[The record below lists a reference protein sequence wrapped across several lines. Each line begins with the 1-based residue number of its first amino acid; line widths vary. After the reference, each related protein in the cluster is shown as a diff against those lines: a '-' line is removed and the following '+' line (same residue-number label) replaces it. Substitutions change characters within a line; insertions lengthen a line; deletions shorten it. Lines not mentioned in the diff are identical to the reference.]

1 MKRTIATLSL
11 LLFLGVGLQ
20 AAFAQGF
27 TGRAYYK
34 STSQFSI
41 KMDSTKMA
49 PEQMAQIQASLKK
62 QMEQNYI
69 LSFNQTEST
78 WKKEESLGGGPATAS
93 AGGAVFMVATS
104 GEGSTLYKNI
114 ADQSFLEE
122 QDMMGKAYLVKDM
135 LEPVEWEL
143 SEETKKVGNY
153 TVQKASYTRIVDS
166 KRFSTG
172 MTEMENVKDTL
183 QVTVWFTPEIP
194 VAHGPENF
202 FGLPGLI
209 LEVQNQ
215 GRTLICEKNRIES
228 FCRSGSNR
236 KTEQR
241 KGNYAGRIPNCARRR
256 HEADDEPLPRQ
267 AWRREQNGNT
277 NWKLSSRFSLNL
289 L

>member
-1 MKRTIATLSL
+1 MKRTFTLL
-11 LLFLGVGLQ
+11 ALFLCLGLGLQ
-20 AAFAQGF
+20 TAFGQGF

-34 STSQFSI
+34 STSKISI
-41 KMDSTKMA
+41 SMDSTKMA

-62 QMEQNYI
+62 QMEQNYV

-104 GEGSTLYKNI
+104 GEGSMLYKNI
-114 ADQSFLEE
+114 ADQSYVQERE
-122 QDMMGKAYLVKDM
+122 VMGKEYLIQEKS
-135 LEPVEWEL
+135 EPFEWEL
-143 SEETKKVGNY
+143 SGETKKVGNY
-153 TVQKASYTRIVDS
+153 TVQKASFTKIVDS

-194 VAHGPENF
+194 VSHGPENY

-215 GRTLICEKNRIES
+215 GRTLICEKIELNPSAEPVVIERPSKGKEISLEEFKKMEEEGMKQMMNRYQGKPG
-228 FCRSGSNR
+228 SGATMQIR
-236 KTEQR
+236 I
-241 KGNYAGRIPNCARRR
+241 GN
-256 HEADDEPLPRQ
+256 
-267 AWRREQNGNT
+267 
-277 NWKLSSRFSLNL
+277 
-289 L
+289 

>member
-1 MKRTIATLSL
+1 MKRTITFLSL
-11 LLFLGVGLQ
+11 LLFLGIGLQ

-49 PEQMAQIQASLKK
+49 PEQIAQIQASLKK

-122 QDMMGKAYLVKDM
+122 QDMMGKAYLVKDL

-143 SEETKKVGNY
+143 SNETKKVGNY

-215 GRTLICEKNRIES
+215 GRTLICEKIELNPSADPVVIERPSKGKEITQAEFQTVQEEGMKQMMNRYQGKPGE
-228 FCRSGSNR
+228 GNR
-236 KTEQR
+236 MEIR
-241 KGNYAGRIPNCARRR
+241 IGN
-256 HEADDEPLPRQ
+256 
-267 AWRREQNGNT
+267 
-277 NWKLSSRFSLNL
+277 
-289 L
+289 

>member
-1 MKRTIATLSL
+1 MKRLFTILSIF
-11 LLFLGVGLQ
+11 LFLGLGLQ

-34 STSQFSI
+34 STSKISI
-41 KMDSTKMA
+41 SMDSTKMA

-62 QMEQNYI
+62 QMEQNYV
-69 LSFNQTEST
+69 LSFNQTESI

-93 AGGAVFMVATS
+93 SGGAVFMVASS

-114 ADQSFLEE
+114 ADQTYLEDHE
-122 QDMMGKAYLVKDM
+122 MMEKAYLVKDN
-135 LEPVEWEL
+135 LTPEEWEL
-143 SEETKKVGNY
+143 SGETKKVGNY
-153 TVQKASYTRIVDS
+153 TAQKASFTKIVDS

-194 VAHGPENF
+194 VSHGPENY

-215 GRTLICEKNRIES
+215 GRTIICEKIELNPSADPVVIVKPSKGKEITKEEFRAVQDEGMKQMMNRYQGKPG
-228 FCRSGSNR
+228 SGTQMQIR
-236 KTEQR
+236 I
-241 KGNYAGRIPNCARRR
+241 GN
-256 HEADDEPLPRQ
+256 
-267 AWRREQNGNT
+267 
-277 NWKLSSRFSLNL
+277 
-289 L
+289 

>member
-1 MKRTIATLSL
+1 MKRTIAFLSL
-11 LLFLGVGLQ
+11 LLFLGIGLQ

-34 STSQFSI
+34 SSSNFTI

-62 QMEQNYI
+62 QMEQNYV
-69 LSFNQTEST
+69 LSFNQMEST

-93 AGGAVFMVATS
+93 AGGAVFMVASS
-104 GEGSTLYKNI
+104 GEGSTLYKNVSGNYL
-114 ADQSFLEE
+114 QE
-122 QDMMGKAYLVKDM
+122 QEMMGKEYLIKDKA
-135 LEPVEWEL
+135 EPFEWVL

-153 TVQKASYTRIVDS
+153 TAQKASFTKIVDS

-194 VAHGPENF
+194 VSHGPEYYY
-202 FGLPGLI
+202 GLPGLI

-215 GRTLICEKNRIES
+215 GRTLICEKIELNPSADPVVIERPSKGKQMTQAEFQVVEEEGMKQMMKRYQGKPGDGNRMEI
-228 FCRSGSNR
+228 RI
-236 KTEQR
+236 
-241 KGNYAGRIPNCARRR
+241 GN
-256 HEADDEPLPRQ
+256 
-267 AWRREQNGNT
+267 
-277 NWKLSSRFSLNL
+277 
-289 L
+289 

>member
-1 MKRTIATLSL
+1 MKRTAAILSL
-11 LLFLGVGLQ
+11 LLFLGLGLQ

-34 STSQFSI
+34 STSKISI
-41 KMDSTKMA
+41 SMDSTKMA

-62 QMEQNYI
+62 QMEQNYV

-104 GEGSTLYKNI
+104 GGGSTLYKNVTGNYL
-114 ADQSFLEE
+114 QE
-122 QDMMGKAYLVKDM
+122 QEMMGKEYLIQDKA
-135 LEPVEWEL
+135 EPFEWEL

-153 TVQKASYTRIVDS
+153 TAQKASFTKIVDS

-194 VAHGPENF
+194 VSHGPEYY

-215 GRTLICEKNRIES
+215 GRTLICEKIELNPSADPVEIVKPKKGKVITQAEFKGIQEEGMKQMMNRYQGKPGGEATMTI
-228 FCRSGSNR
+228 RI
-236 KTEQR
+236 
-241 KGNYAGRIPNCARRR
+241 GN
-256 HEADDEPLPRQ
+256 
-267 AWRREQNGNT
+267 
-277 NWKLSSRFSLNL
+277 
-289 L
+289 

>member
-11 LLFLGVGLQ
+11 LLFLGAGLQ
-20 AAFAQGF
+20 ATFAQGF

-34 STSQFSI
+34 SSSQFSI

-49 PEQMAQIQASLKK
+49 PEQIAQIQASLKK

-143 SEETKKVGNY
+143 SNETKKVGNY

-215 GRTLICEKNRIES
+215 GRTLICEKIELNPSADPVVIERPSKGKEITQAEFRTVQEEGMKQMMNRYQGKPGE
-228 FCRSGSNR
+228 GNR
-236 KTEQR
+236 MEIR
-241 KGNYAGRIPNCARRR
+241 IGN
-256 HEADDEPLPRQ
+256 
-267 AWRREQNGNT
+267 
-277 NWKLSSRFSLNL
+277 
-289 L
+289 

>member
-1 MKRTIATLSL
+1 MKRTFATLSL
-11 LLFLGVGLQ
+11 LLFLGIGLQ

-34 STSQFSI
+34 SSSNFTI

-93 AGGAVFMVATS
+93 AGGAVFMVASS

-135 LEPVEWEL
+135 LEPVEWVL

-194 VAHGPENF
+194 VSHGPENF

-215 GRTLICEKNRIES
+215 GRTLICEKIELNPSADPVVIERPSKGKQMTQSEFQVVQEEGMKQMMNRYQ
-228 FCRSGSNR
+228 GKPGDGNR
-236 KTEQR
+236 MEIR
-241 KGNYAGRIPNCARRR
+241 IGN
-256 HEADDEPLPRQ
+256 
-267 AWRREQNGNT
+267 
-277 NWKLSSRFSLNL
+277 
-289 L
+289 

>member
-11 LLFLGVGLQ
+11 LLFLGIGLQ

-114 ADQSFLEE
+114 ADQSFLEQ

-215 GRTLICEKNRIES
+215 GRTLICEKIELNPSADPVVIERPSKGKEITQAEFRTVQEEGMKQMMNRYQGKPGE
-228 FCRSGSNR
+228 GNR
-236 KTEQR
+236 MEIR
-241 KGNYAGRIPNCARRR
+241 IGN
-256 HEADDEPLPRQ
+256 
-267 AWRREQNGNT
+267 
-277 NWKLSSRFSLNL
+277 
-289 L
+289 

>member
-11 LLFLGVGLQ
+11 LLFLGAGLQ

-49 PEQMAQIQASLKK
+49 PEQIAQIQASLKK

-122 QDMMGKAYLVKDM
+122 QDMMGKSYLVKDM

-143 SEETKKVGNY
+143 SNETKKVGNY

-215 GRTLICEKNRIES
+215 GRTLICEKIELNPSADPVVIERPSKGKEITQAEFQTVQEEGMKQMMNRYQGKPGE
-228 FCRSGSNR
+228 GNR
-236 KTEQR
+236 MEIR
-241 KGNYAGRIPNCARRR
+241 IGN
-256 HEADDEPLPRQ
+256 
-267 AWRREQNGNT
+267 
-277 NWKLSSRFSLNL
+277 
-289 L
+289 

>member
-1 MKRTIATLSL
+1 MKRTFAFLSL
-11 LLFLGVGLQ
+11 LLFLGTGLQ

-49 PEQMAQIQASLKK
+49 PEQIAQIQASLKK

-143 SEETKKVGNY
+143 SNETKKVGNY

-215 GRTLICEKNRIES
+215 GRTLICEKIELNPSADPVVIERPSKGKEITQAEFRTVQEEGMKQMMNRYQGKPGE
-228 FCRSGSNR
+228 GNR
-236 KTEQR
+236 MEIR
-241 KGNYAGRIPNCARRR
+241 IGN
-256 HEADDEPLPRQ
+256 
-267 AWRREQNGNT
+267 
-277 NWKLSSRFSLNL
+277 
-289 L
+289 

>member
-1 MKRTIATLSL
+1 MKRTIAFLSL
-11 LLFLGVGLQ
+11 LLFLGIGLQ

-34 STSQFSI
+34 SSSNFSI
-41 KMDSTKMA
+41 KMDSTRVA

-215 GRTLICEKNRIES
+215 GRTLICEKIELNPSADPVVIERPSKGKEITQAEFRTVQEEGMKQMMNRYQ
-228 FCRSGSNR
+228 GKPGDGNR
-236 KTEQR
+236 MEIR
-241 KGNYAGRIPNCARRR
+241 IGN
-256 HEADDEPLPRQ
+256 
-267 AWRREQNGNT
+267 
-277 NWKLSSRFSLNL
+277 
-289 L
+289 

>member
-1 MKRTIATLSL
+1 MKRTIAFLSL
-11 LLFLGVGLQ
+11 LLFLGTGLQ

-49 PEQMAQIQASLKK
+49 PEQIAQIQASLKK

-135 LEPVEWEL
+135 LEPVEWVL

-194 VAHGPENF
+194 VSHGPENF

-215 GRTLICEKNRIES
+215 GRTLICEKIELNPSANPVVIERPSKGKEITQAEFRTVQEEGMKQMMNRYQ
-228 FCRSGSNR
+228 GKPGDGNR
-236 KTEQR
+236 MEIR
-241 KGNYAGRIPNCARRR
+241 IGN
-256 HEADDEPLPRQ
+256 
-267 AWRREQNGNT
+267 
-277 NWKLSSRFSLNL
+277 
-289 L
+289 

>member
-1 MKRTIATLSL
+1 MKRTIAFLSL

-49 PEQMAQIQASLKK
+49 PEQIAQIQASLKK

-114 ADQSFLEE
+114 ADQSFLEQ

-215 GRTLICEKNRIES
+215 GRTLICEKIELNPSSDPVVIERPSKGKEITQAEFQTVQEEGMKQMMNRYQGKPGE
-228 FCRSGSNR
+228 GNR
-236 KTEQR
+236 MEIR
-241 KGNYAGRIPNCARRR
+241 IGN
-256 HEADDEPLPRQ
+256 
-267 AWRREQNGNT
+267 
-277 NWKLSSRFSLNL
+277 
-289 L
+289 

>member
-1 MKRTIATLSL
+1 MKRTFTLL
-11 LLFLGVGLQ
+11 ALFLCLGLSIQ
-20 AAFAQGF
+20 TAFAQGF

-34 STSQFSI
+34 SSSKISI
-41 KMDSTKMA
+41 SMDSTKMA

-62 QMEQNYI
+62 QMEQNYV

-104 GEGSTLYKNI
+104 GEGSMLYKNI
-114 ADQSFLEE
+114 ADQSYAQERE
-122 QDMMGKAYLVKDM
+122 VMGKEYLIQEKS
-135 LEPVEWEL
+135 EPFEWEL
-143 SEETKKVGNY
+143 SGETKKVGNY
-153 TVQKASYTRIVDS
+153 TVQKASFTKIVDS

-194 VAHGPENF
+194 VSHGPENY

-215 GRTLICEKNRIES
+215 GRTLICEKIELNPSAEPVVIERPSKGKEISLEEFKKMEEEGMKQMMNRYQGKPG
-228 FCRSGSNR
+228 SGATMQIR
-236 KTEQR
+236 I
-241 KGNYAGRIPNCARRR
+241 GN
-256 HEADDEPLPRQ
+256 
-267 AWRREQNGNT
+267 
-277 NWKLSSRFSLNL
+277 
-289 L
+289 

>member
-49 PEQMAQIQASLKK
+49 PEQIAQIQASLKK

-215 GRTLICEKNRIES
+215 GRTLICEKIELNPSSDPVVIERPSKGKEITQAEFRTVQEEGMKQMMNRYQGKPGE
-228 FCRSGSNR
+228 GNR
-236 KTEQR
+236 MEIR
-241 KGNYAGRIPNCARRR
+241 IGN
-256 HEADDEPLPRQ
+256 
-267 AWRREQNGNT
+267 
-277 NWKLSSRFSLNL
+277 
-289 L
+289 

>member
-1 MKRTIATLSL
+1 MKRTFAFLSL
-11 LLFLGVGLQ
+11 LLFLGTGLQ

-49 PEQMAQIQASLKK
+49 PEQIAQIQASLKK

-104 GEGSTLYKNI
+104 GERSTLYKNI
-114 ADQSFLEE
+114 ADQSFLEQ

-215 GRTLICEKNRIES
+215 GRTLICEKIELNPSADPVVIERPSKGKEITQVEFRTVQEEGMKQMMNRYQGKPGE
-228 FCRSGSNR
+228 GNR
-236 KTEQR
+236 MEIR
-241 KGNYAGRIPNCARRR
+241 IGN
-256 HEADDEPLPRQ
+256 
-267 AWRREQNGNT
+267 
-277 NWKLSSRFSLNL
+277 
-289 L
+289 